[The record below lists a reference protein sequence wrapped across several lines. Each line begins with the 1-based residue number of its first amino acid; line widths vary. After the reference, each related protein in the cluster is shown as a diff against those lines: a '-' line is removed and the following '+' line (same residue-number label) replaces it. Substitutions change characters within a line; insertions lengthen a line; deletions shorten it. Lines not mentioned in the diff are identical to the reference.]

1 MAVSVI
7 PAYRVVSHFAK
18 QSENLPAM
26 DAVDAIED
34 RMRDYVRNLL
44 STLHPSFVEMGLM
57 ETVKHD
63 FKLKPHQDEQEN
75 SPGMM
80 KKLGDL

>member
-26 DAVDAIED
+26 DAVDAILEGDAID
-34 RMRDYVRNLL
+34 RIEIIER
-44 STLHPSFVEMGLM
+44 
-57 ETVKHD
+57 
-63 FKLKPHQDEQEN
+63 
-75 SPGMM
+75 
-80 KKLGDL
+80 